1 MNENMEVDSQV
12 VLTGIH
18 PASSKTLRFR
28 GEPESFLMRRFLLRV
43 ARHVLRALSID
54 PNSQ

>member
-18 PASSKTLRFR
+18 PTPSKTLRFR
-28 GEPESFLMRRFLLRV
+28 GEPESFLMRRFLPRQG
-43 ARHVLRALSID
+43 RHGI
-54 PNSQ
+54 

>member
-28 GEPESFLMRRFLLRV
+28 GEPESFLMRRFLPRQG
-43 ARHVLRALSID
+43 RHGI
-54 PNSQ
+54 